1 MSVQTAGPAAQ
12 TTEPFI
18 SDKEMNPMTSNIV
31 DAHTEHRQTGAT
43 PDVPDL
49 S

>member
-1 MSVQTAGPAAQ
+1 MSVQTAGPAA
-12 TTEPFI
+12 PFI

-43 PDVPDL
+43 PNVPDL